1 MKKILFMC
9 INMNVGGTEKS
20 LLNMLNEIDRNKY
33 EIKLLML
40 EEYGE
45 FLKQIPEGIKIEY
58 LHQYKEF
65 KRYVKEPPQKIA
77 IELILNKKLI
87 NGIAILS
94 AYSISKI
101 FDNMEYYY
109 KYILRDIKQL
119 NEEYDIAVAYAGPM
133 DLITYFVVNK
143 IKAKKRI
150 QWIHLDVTKSN
161 FNIKFARKMY
171 KKFNKIFVVSNE
183 CRNKLI
189 NLIPSLEDKTEVFLN
204 VIPWK
209 KIKKMGCDSV
219 EDKSE
224 GNAIKIV
231 TVGRVSKEKGQD
243 LMIPA
248 IAKLKKYGYS
258 VKWYCIGDGP
268 LRKTCEELARKLN
281 IENECLFL
289 GTKLNPYPYMKQCD
303 IYIQPSRY
311 ECYCTTISEAKIFNK
326 PIISTNVNGAKEL
339 IKDGETGIIVNIN
352 ENDIY
357 LALESLC
364 RDESF
369 RRKLSENSK
378 KYISNN
384 INQISKLYEV

>member
-20 LLNMLNEIDRNKY
+20 LLNMLNEMDRNKY
-33 EIKLLML
+33 EVILLML

-45 FLKQIPEGIKIEY
+45 LLKQIPENVKIEY
-58 LHQYKEF
+58 LHQYTTF

-77 IELILNKKLI
+77 IELILNKKI
-87 NGIAILS
+87 IKGIAILG

-101 FDNMEYYY
+101 FNNMAYYY
-109 KYILRDIKQL
+109 KYILRNIKPL

-133 DLITYFVVNK
+133 DLITYFVINK
-143 IKAKKRI
+143 IKAKKKI

-161 FNIKFARKMY
+161 FNINFARKIY

-183 CRNKLI
+183 CRDKLI
-189 NLIPSLEDKTEVFLN
+189 NLIPSLEDKTEVFFN
-204 VIPWK
+204 IIPWK
-209 KIKKMGCDSV
+209 KIKKMGCDSI
-219 EDKSE
+219 EYESE
-224 GNAIKIV
+224 VSSIKIV

-243 LMIPA
+243 LMLPA
-248 IAKLKKYGYS
+248 IAKLKKAGYS

-268 LRKTCEELARKLN
+268 LKKTCEQLARELN
-281 IENECLFL
+281 IENDCLFL
-289 GTKLNPYPYMKQCD
+289 GTRLNPYPYMKQCD

-357 LALESLC
+357 LALERLC
-364 RDESF
+364 KDKKLRI
-369 RRKLSENSK
+369 KLSENLK
-378 KYISNN
+378 KYTSNN
-384 INQISKLYEV
+384 IHQISKLYEV